1 MPKNSINNP
10 EIQPT
15 NDLLFARQPI
25 FDSKKELYGFELL
38 YRDNDPNAVFIE
50 DGDKATSALLV
61 NYCGSIINDD
71 EGPYVKIFIN
81 LTRNL
86 LLSDYFFPL
95 EPSRIVVEILEDVK
109 VDQELINRVID
120 LKAKGYQFALDDYEF
135 TDEFD
140 RLIPFMDY
148 IKVELLN
155 LSLKELEQKMA
166 IFESSHLSKLKK
178 RPILLAEKVEDQ
190 ATYDLCHSMGF
201 ELFQGY
207 FLERPKPIY
216 GKKIDNHSDTALQ
229 IVVKLQKNDL
239 SIEELSYAISRDTK
253 LSYQILKIVNSPL
266 CRLPKKVESL
276 QDAVIYL
283 GLEQIK
289 KWAMAMALSGNSSQ
303 SNELFRLLLTRARA
317 CELIATYHKHD
328 KAESYFTIGLF
339 SGIDA
344 VMLADKEWL
353 VKKLELADGI
363 TEALLEYKGEK
374 GRILRRV
381 IDIEHGDFEFTE
393 KYSDKQRHAYY
404 EAHETA
410 INWAN
415 QLFLML

>member
-1 MPKNSINNP
+1 MPKKSIDNP
-10 EIQPT
+10 KLLPT

-38 YRDNDPNAVFIE
+38 YRDNDPNAAFIE

-95 EPSRIVVEILEDVK
+95 EPSRIVVEILEDVE

-120 LKAKGYQFALDDYEF
+120 LKAKGYQFALDDYAF
-135 TDEFD
+135 TSDFD
-140 RLIPFMDY
+140 KLIPLMDY
-148 IKVELLN
+148 IKVELLS
-155 LSLKELEQKMA
+155 LSLKELKEKMEF
-166 IFESSHLSKLKK
+166 FENTHLSKLKK
-178 RPILLAEKVEDQ
+178 RPTLLAEKVEDQ
-190 ATYDLCHSMGF
+190 ATYDLCHSIGF

-207 FLERPKPIY
+207 FLEKPKPIY

-229 IVVKLQKNDL
+229 IVVKLQESDI
-239 SIEELSYAISRDTK
+239 SIEELSHAISRDTK

-276 QDAVIYL
+276 QDAVTYL

-303 SNELFRLLLTRARA
+303 SNELFRLLLTRART
-317 CELIATYHKHD
+317 CELIAAYHKHD

-344 VMLADKEWL
+344 VMLADKQWL
-353 VKKLELADGI
+353 VKKLDLTDEI
-363 TEALLEYKGEK
+363 TEALLEFKGEK

-381 IDIEHGDFEFTE
+381 IDIEHGDFDFTE
-393 KYSDKQRHAYY
+393 KYSDEQRHAYY

>member
-1 MPKNSINNP
+1 MPKKSIDKP
-10 EIQPT
+10 DIQPA

-38 YRDNDPNAVFIE
+38 YRDNDPNVAIIE
-50 DGDKATSALLV
+50 DGDKATSGLLV

-81 LTRNL
+81 LTKNL
-86 LLSDYFFPL
+86 LMSDYFFPL
-95 EPSRIVVEILEDVK
+95 EPSRIVVEILEDIK
-109 VDQELINRVID
+109 VDQDLINRVID

-135 TDEFD
+135 TSEFD
-140 RLIPFMDY
+140 QLIPLMDF

-155 LSLKELEQKMA
+155 LSLEELKIKMTD
-166 IFESSHLSKLKK
+166 FELSHLSKLKK

-190 ATYDLCHSMGF
+190 ATYDVCHTMGF

-229 IVVKLQKNDL
+229 IIVKLQESNL
-239 SIEELSYAISRDTK
+239 SIEDLSHAISRDTK

-303 SNELFRLLLTRARA
+303 SNELFRILLARARA
-317 CELIATYHKHD
+317 CELIAIYHQHERPE
-328 KAESYFTIGLF
+328 AYFTIGLF

-344 VMLADKEWL
+344 VMLADKQWL
-353 VKKLELADGI
+353 INKLDLATDI
-363 TEALLEYKGEK
+363 TEALLEFKGEK
-374 GRILRRV
+374 GRVLCGV
-381 IDIEHGDFEFTE
+381 IDIEHGDFKFTD
-393 KYSDKQRHAYY
+393 KYSDEQRHAYY
-404 EAHETA
+404 AAHETA

>member
-1 MPKNSINNP
+1 MPNNLKKSSIHP
-10 EIQPT
+10 QS

-25 FDSKKELYGFELL
+25 FDSNKELYGFELL
-38 YRDNDPNAVFIE
+38 YRDNDPNNAFVE
-50 DGDKATSALLV
+50 DGDKATSGLLV
-61 NYCGSIINDD
+61 NYCGSIINDE

-81 LTRNL
+81 LTKNL

-95 EPSRIVVEILEDVK
+95 EPSRIVVEILEDVT
-109 VDQELINRVID
+109 VDQILINRVID

-135 TDEFD
+135 KEGFD
-140 RLIPFMDY
+140 KLIPLMDY

-155 LSLKELEQKMA
+155 LPLNELKTKMA
-166 IFESSHLSKLKK
+166 EFEQSHLSKLKK

-207 FLERPKPIY
+207 FLEKPKPIY

-229 IVVKLQKNDL
+229 IVVKLQESNL
-239 SIEELSYAISRDTK
+239 SIEDLSHTISRDTR

-276 QDAVIYL
+276 QEAVVYL

-317 CELIATYHKHD
+317 CELIAIYHNHD
-328 KAESYFTIGLF
+328 KPESFFTIGLF

-344 VMLADKEWL
+344 VMLADKQWL
-353 VKKLELADGI
+353 IKKLELATEI
-363 TEALLEYKGEK
+363 TEALLEFKGEK
-374 GRILRRV
+374 GRVLRRV
-381 IDIEHGDFEFTE
+381 IDIEHGDFDFTN
-393 KYSDKQRHAYY
+393 KYSDEQRHAYY
-404 EAHETA
+404 EAHEVA

>member
-1 MPKNSINNP
+1 MPKKSIDNP
-10 EIQPT
+10 DIQQA

-25 FDSKKELYGFELL
+25 FDSKKKLYGFELL
-38 YRDNDPNAVFIE
+38 YRDNDPNFAIIE
-50 DGDKATSALLV
+50 DGDKATSGLLV
-61 NYCGSIINDD
+61 NYCSSIINDD

-81 LTRNL
+81 LTKNL
-86 LLSDYFFPL
+86 LMSDYFFPL
-95 EPSRIVVEILEDVK
+95 EPSRIVVEILEDIK
-109 VDQELINRVID
+109 VDQDLINRVID

-135 TDEFD
+135 TSEFD
-140 RLIPFMDY
+140 QLIPLMDF

-155 LSLKELEQKMA
+155 LSLEELKIKMTD
-166 IFESSHLSKLKK
+166 FELSHLSKFKK

-190 ATYDLCHSMGF
+190 ATYDVCHTMGF

-229 IVVKLQKNDL
+229 IVVKLQESNL
-239 SIEELSYAISRDTK
+239 SIEDLSHAISRDTK

-303 SNELFRLLLTRARA
+303 SNELFRILLARARA
-317 CELIATYHKHD
+317 CELIAIYHQHD
-328 KAESYFTIGLF
+328 RPEAYFTIGLF

-344 VMLADKEWL
+344 VMLADKQWL
-353 VKKLELADGI
+353 INKLDLATDI
-363 TEALLEYKGEK
+363 TEALLEFKGEK
-374 GRILRRV
+374 GRVLRRV
-381 IDIEHGDFEFTE
+381 IDIEHGDFEFTD
-393 KYSDKQRHAYY
+393 KYSDEQRHAYY
-404 EAHETA
+404 AAHETA